1 MARPAEVPSEFIRR
15 IVDELHPVQ
24 IWLFGSRAKGVARP
38 TSDWDLLAV
47 LPDDAREE
55 DLDLVPLWQRLKDLH
70 AQRVELVPITKSEFE
85 RWRYSLGS
93 LPQIVSSEGVV
104 VYDR

>member
-1 MARPAEVPSEFIRR
+1 MHRPPEVPPEFIRR
-15 IVDELHPVQ
+15 IVDELHPLQ
-24 IWLFGSRAKGVARP
+24 IWLYGSRAKGIARP

-47 LPDDAREE
+47 LPDDAQEE
-55 DLDLVPLWQRLKDLH
+55 DLDLVPLWHRLRDLH
-70 AQRVELVPITKSEFE
+70 TQRVELIPITRGEFE
-85 RWRYSLGS
+85 RWRDSLGS